1 MDFTTLQND
10 FSNDYQKALIANAE
24 FLEAKKYYNG
34 NQLPQDVLNII
45 LERGQTPIVENMFKV
60 IVNKILGYKIESI
73 SEIRLSPKQEEDRA
87 LSDLLNSLLQV
98 FIQQENYDKSMI
110 ERDKNLLIGGLGVI
124 QLWVSQDKEKNVEID
139 IKAIKPES
147 FIIDYFS
154 TDKNALDARRFHKML
169 EVSEQEALLLFG
181 ESVIVNYSNVNHER
195 IASVIES
202 WYKEYNEE
210 TKSYEWNRYLWNRN
224 AGIYKSELKPF
235 KNGVCPFI
243 VSKLYTDE
251 SNNYYGL
258 FRDIKPMQDFINYA
272 ENRMGNMM
280 GSFKAMF
287 EEDAVVDVAEFV
299 ETMSLDNAIAKVRPN
314 ALKDHK
320 IQFMNNQADL
330 SALSQKA
337 EQKRQ
342 LLRLLAG
349 LNDESL
355 GMAVNRQ
362 SGVAIAQRKESGL
375 MGLQTFLKATDD
387 MDRLVF
393 KLAVSFI
400 CEYFT
405 KEQVFKIVDRKLGDR
420 YFKINSGDDN
430 KIRPLKFD
438 LILKSQL
445 KTESRDEK
453 WYNWNE
459 LLKILAPI
467 RPDLVPSLVPLMLN
481 DMDSPITNDVLEAIQ
496 NANALM
502 QQNAEANA
510 PYNQQIQALQIQK
523 LQAEIMELQ
532 AKAHKYAEQGA
543 LSQTTNESEKINQA
557 VAITEMQRQNANN
570 ANNANN
576 QETDTKA
583 TKKLK
588 TSDKTTW
595 RKYPSAQNL
604 DY

>member
-1 MDFTTLQND
+1 MDFLTLQND
-10 FSNDYQKALIANAE
+10 FKNDYNSALIENME
-24 FLEAKKYYNG
+24 FLEARKYYNG
-34 NQLPQDVLNII
+34 NQIPPDVLKII

-98 FIQQENYDKSMI
+98 FIQSENYDKAMI

-124 QLWVSQDKEKNVEID
+124 QLWVIEDKDKNIEID
-139 IKAIKPES
+139 IKALKPES
-147 FIIDYFS
+147 FVIDYFS

-169 EVSEQEALLLFG
+169 EITEQEAMILFKG
-181 ESVIVNYSNVNHER
+181 TTISYNYANNEK
-195 IASVIES
+195 IATIIES

-210 TKSYEWNRYLWNRN
+210 TQNYQWNRYLWNKS

-243 VSKLYTDE
+243 VAKLYTDE
-251 SNNYYGL
+251 LNNYYGL

-314 ALKDHK
+314 ALKDNK

-362 SGVAIAQRKESGL
+362 SGIAIAQRKESGL
-375 MGLQTFLKATDD
+375 MGLQTFLKASDD

-393 KLAVSFI
+393 KLAVSLI

-405 KEQVFKIVDRKLGDR
+405 KEQVFRIVDKKLGNR
-420 YFKINSGDDN
+420 YFKINSSDN
-430 KIRPLKFD
+430 NRIRPLKFD

-467 RPDLVPSLVPLMLN
+467 RPDLVPDLVPLMLN

-496 NANALM
+496 NANALQ

-510 PYNQQIQALQIQK
+510 PYNEQIQALQIQK
-523 LQAEIMELQ
+523 LQAEIAELQ

-557 VAITEMQRQNANN
+557 VAISEMQKESANQDKNAESD
-570 ANNANN
+570 AN
-576 QETDTKA
+576 KPK
-583 TKKLK
+583 KKLK

>member
-1 MDFTTLQND
+1 MDFLTLQND
-10 FSNDYQKALIANAE
+10 FKNDYNKTLIENTE
-24 FLEAKKYYNG
+24 FLEARKYYNG
-34 NQLPQDVLNII
+34 NQIPPDVLKII

-60 IVNKILGYKIESI
+60 IVNKILGYRIESI

-98 FIQQENYDKSMI
+98 FIQSENYDKAII

-124 QLWVSQDKEKNVEID
+124 QLWVIEDKDKNIEID
-139 IKAIKPES
+139 IKALKPES
-147 FIIDYFS
+147 FVIDYFS

-169 EVSEQEALLLFG
+169 EITEQEAMILFKG
-181 ESVIVNYSNVNHER
+181 TTINYNYTNNEK
-195 IASVIES
+195 IATIIES

-210 TKSYEWNRYLWNRN
+210 TQNYEWNRYLWSKS

-235 KNGVCPFI
+235 KNGACPFI
-243 VSKLYTDE
+243 VAKLYTDE
-251 SNNYYGL
+251 LNHYYGL

-287 EEDAVVDVAEFV
+287 EEDAVVDIAEFV

-314 ALKDHK
+314 ALKDNK

-330 SALSQKA
+330 SALSLMA

-362 SGVAIAQRKESGL
+362 SGVAIAQRRESGL
-375 MGLQTFLKATDD
+375 MGLQTFVKATDD

-405 KEQVFKIVDRKLGDR
+405 KEQVFRIVDKKLGNR
-420 YFKINSGDDN
+420 YFKINSSDDN
-430 KIRPLKFD
+430 RIRPLKFD

-445 KTESRDEK
+445 KIESRDEK

-467 RPDLVPSLVPLMLN
+467 RPDLVPNLVPLMLN

-496 NANALM
+496 NANAIQ

-510 PYNQQIQALQIQK
+510 PYNEQIQALQIQK

-532 AKAHKYAEQGA
+532 AKAHKYTEQGA

-557 VAITEMQRQNANN
+557 VAISEMQQENANN
-570 ANNANN
+570 ANNGETNAN
-576 QETDTKA
+576 KPK
-583 TKKLK
+583 KKLK

>member
-1 MDFTTLQND
+1 MDFLTLQND
-10 FSNDYQKALIANAE
+10 FKNDYNKALIENTE

-98 FIQQENYDKSMI
+98 FIQSENYDKAMI
-110 ERDKNLLIGGLGVI
+110 ERDKNLLIGGLGVF
-124 QLWVSQDKEKNVEID
+124 QLWVSQDKERNVEID
-139 IKAIKPES
+139 IKALKPES

-169 EVSEQEALLLFG
+169 EISEQEALLLFSD
-181 ESVIVNYSNVNHER
+181 SVIVNYSSINNER

-210 TKSYEWNRYLWNRN
+210 TQSYEWNRYLWNRN
-224 AGIYKSELKPF
+224 AGIYKSEKKPF
-235 KNGVCPFI
+235 KNGACPFI
-243 VSKLYTDE
+243 VSKLYIDE
-251 SNNYYGL
+251 LNNYYGL

-362 SGVAIAQRKESGL
+362 SGTAIAQRRESGL

-387 MDRLVF
+387 MDRLTF
-393 KLAVSFI
+393 KLAINFI

-405 KEQVFKIVDRKLGDR
+405 KEQVFRIVDKKVGDR
-420 YFKINSGDDN
+420 YFKINSSDKD

-445 KTESRDEK
+445 KTETRDEK

-467 RPDLVPSLVPLMLN
+467 RPDLVPDLIPLMLN
-481 DMDSPITNDVLEAIQ
+481 DMDSAITNDVLEAIQ
-496 NANALM
+496 NANAL
-502 QQNAEANA
+502 QQQKSEANM
-510 PYNQQIQALQIQK
+510 PYNEQIQALQIQK
-523 LQAEIMELQ
+523 LQAEIAEMQ
-532 AKAHKYAEQGA
+532 AKAHKYAAQGE
-543 LSQTTNESEKINQA
+543 LSNSMNESEQINQA
-557 VAITEMQRQNANN
+557 VTIEGIQKGN
-570 ANNANN
+570 
-576 QETDTKA
+576 
-583 TKKLK
+583 LK
-588 TSDKTTW
+588 TESVKTSNKSTW
-595 RKYPSAQNL
+595 QKYPSAQNL

>member
-1 MDFTTLQND
+1 MDFLTLQND
-10 FSNDYQKALIANAE
+10 FKNDYNSALIENME
-24 FLEAKKYYNG
+24 FLEARKYYNG
-34 NQLPQDVLNII
+34 NQLPPDVLKII
-45 LERGQTPIVENMFKV
+45 LECGQTPIVENMFKV

-98 FIQQENYDKSMI
+98 FIQSENYDKAMI

-124 QLWVSQDKEKNVEID
+124 QLWVIEDKDKNIEID
-139 IKAIKPES
+139 IKALKPES
-147 FIIDYFS
+147 FVIDYFS

-169 EVSEQEALLLFG
+169 EITEQEAMILFKG
-181 ESVIVNYSNVNHER
+181 TTINYNHANNEK
-195 IASVIES
+195 IATIIES

-210 TKSYEWNRYLWNRN
+210 TQNYQWNRYLWNKS

-235 KNGVCPFI
+235 KNGACPFI
-243 VSKLYTDE
+243 VAKLYTDE
-251 SNNYYGL
+251 LNNYYGL

-314 ALKDHK
+314 ALKDNK

-362 SGVAIAQRKESGL
+362 SGIAIAQRKESGL
-375 MGLQTFLKATDD
+375 MGLQTFLKASDD

-393 KLAVSFI
+393 KLAVSLI

-405 KEQVFKIVDRKLGDR
+405 KEQVFRIVDKKLGNR
-420 YFKINSGDDN
+420 YFKINSSDN
-430 KIRPLKFD
+430 NRIRPLKFD

-467 RPDLVPSLVPLMLN
+467 RPDLVPDLVPLMLN

-496 NANALM
+496 NANALQ
-502 QQNAEANA
+502 QQNAQATA
-510 PYNQQIQALQIQK
+510 PYNEQIQALQIQK
-523 LQAEIMELQ
+523 LQAEIAELQ

-557 VAITEMQRQNANN
+557 VAISEMQKESANQDKNAESD
-570 ANNANN
+570 AN
-576 QETDTKA
+576 KPK
-583 TKKLK
+583 KKLK

>member
-1 MDFTTLQND
+1 MDFITLQND
-10 FSNDYQKALIANAE
+10 FKNDYNKALIENTE
-24 FLEAKKYYNG
+24 FLEARKYYNG
-34 NQLPQDVLNII
+34 NQLPPDVLKII

-98 FIQQENYDKSMI
+98 FIQSENYDKAMI

-124 QLWVSQDKEKNVEID
+124 QLWVVEDKEKNIEIG
-139 IKAIKPES
+139 IKALRPES
-147 FIIDYFS
+147 FIVDFFS

-169 EVSEQEALLLFG
+169 EITEQEASILF
-181 ESVIVNYSNVNHER
+181 EDATISYNAVNNEK
-195 IASVIES
+195 IAHIIES
-202 WYKEYNEE
+202 WYKEYNHD
-210 TKSYEWNRYLWNRN
+210 TKEYEWNRYLWNRN
-224 AGIYKSELKPF
+224 TGIYKTELRPF
-235 KNGVCPFI
+235 KNGACPFI
-243 VSKLYTDE
+243 VSKLYIDE
-251 SNNYYGL
+251 LNNYYGL

-287 EEDAVVDVAEFV
+287 EEDAVLDIEEFV

-314 ALKDHK
+314 ALKDNK

-362 SGVAIAQRKESGL
+362 SGTAIAQRRESGL
-375 MGLQTFLKATDD
+375 MGLQTFLKSTDE
-387 MDRLVF
+387 MDRLIF
-393 KLAVSFI
+393 KLVVNFI

-405 KEQVFKIVDRKLGDR
+405 KEQVFRIVDKKVGDR
-420 YFKINSGDDN
+420 YFKINSSEKD

-445 KTESRDEK
+445 KTETRDEK

-467 RPDLVPSLVPLMLN
+467 RPDLVPNLIPLMLN
-481 DMDSPITNDVLEAIQ
+481 DMDSPITNDVLEALT
-496 NANALM
+496 NANEIQAK
-502 QQNAEANA
+502 NAQANA
-510 PYNQQIQALQIQK
+510 PYNEQIQALQIQK
-523 LQAEIMELQ
+523 LKAEIAEIES
-532 AKAHKYAEQGA
+532 KAHKYAAQGELSKSINDSEQ
-543 LSQTTNESEKINQA
+543 INQA
-557 VAITEMQRQNANN
+557 LTIDEIQKGIMK
-570 ANNANN
+570 
-576 QETDTKA
+576 EDTKSV
-583 TKKLK
+583 K
-588 TSDKTTW
+588 TSNKAAW
-595 RKYPSAQNL
+595 QKYPSAQNL

>member
-1 MDFTTLQND
+1 MDFLTLQND
-10 FSNDYQKALIANAE
+10 FKNDYNKALIENTE

-34 NQLPQDVLNII
+34 NQIPPDVLKII

-98 FIQQENYDKSMI
+98 FIQSENYDKAMI

-124 QLWVSQDKEKNVEID
+124 QLWLIEDKDKNIEID
-139 IKAIKPES
+139 IKALRPES
-147 FIIDYFS
+147 FVIDYFS

-169 EVSEQEALLLFG
+169 EITEQEAMILFKG
-181 ESVIVNYSNVNHER
+181 TRINYNYTNNER

-202 WYKEYNEE
+202 WYKEYNEK
-210 TKSYEWNRYLWNRN
+210 TQSYQWNRYLWDKS

-235 KNGVCPFI
+235 KNGACPFI
-243 VSKLYTDE
+243 ISKLYTDE
-251 SNNYYGL
+251 LNNYYGL

-314 ALKDHK
+314 ALKDNK

-330 SALSQKA
+330 SALSLKA

-362 SGVAIAQRKESGL
+362 SGVAIAQRRESGL
-375 MGLQTFLKATDD
+375 MGLQTFLKAADD
-387 MDRLVF
+387 MDRLIF

-405 KEQVFKIVDRKLGDR
+405 KEQVFKIVDKKLGNR
-420 YFKINSGDDN
+420 YFKINSSDDN

-438 LILKSQL
+438 LVLKSQL

-467 RPDLVPSLVPLMLN
+467 RPDLVPNLVPLMLN

-496 NANALM
+496 NANAIQ

-532 AKAHKYAEQGA
+532 AKASKYEQQGA

-557 VAITEMQRQNANN
+557 VAISEMQQQQNTDNN
-570 ANNANN
+570 ANNGNN
-576 QETDTKA
+576 KPS
-583 TKKLK
+583 KKLK
-588 TSDKTTW
+588 TSDKITW

>member
-1 MDFTTLQND
+1 MDFLTLQND
-10 FSNDYQKALIANAE
+10 FKNDYNRALIENTE
-24 FLEAKKYYNG
+24 FLEARKYYNG
-34 NQLPQDVLNII
+34 NQLPPDVLKII

-98 FIQQENYDKSMI
+98 FIQSENYDKAMI

-124 QLWVSQDKEKNVEID
+124 QLWVIEDKDKNIEIE
-139 IKAIKPES
+139 IKALKPES
-147 FIIDYFS
+147 FVIDYFS

-169 EVSEQEALLLFG
+169 EITEQEAMILFKDTT
-181 ESVIVNYSNVNHER
+181 INYHYANNEK
-195 IASVIES
+195 IATIIES

-210 TKSYEWNRYLWNRN
+210 TQNYEWNRYLWNKSV
-224 AGIYKSELKPF
+224 GIYKSELKPF
-235 KNGVCPFI
+235 KNGACPFI
-243 VSKLYTDE
+243 VAKLYTDE
-251 SNNYYGL
+251 LNHYYGL
-258 FRDIKPMQDFINYA
+258 FRDLKPMQDFINYA

-314 ALKDHK
+314 ALKDNK

-362 SGVAIAQRKESGL
+362 SGVAIAQRRESGL
-375 MGLQTFLKATDD
+375 MGLQTFLKAADD
-387 MDRLVF
+387 MDRLIF

-405 KEQVFKIVDRKLGDR
+405 KEQVFRIVDKKLGNR
-420 YFKINSGDDN
+420 YFKINSSDN
-430 KIRPLKFD
+430 NRIRPLKFD

-467 RPDLVPSLVPLMLN
+467 RPDLVPNLVPLMLN

-496 NANALM
+496 NANALQ
-502 QQNAEANA
+502 QQNQEANA
-510 PYNQQIQALQIQK
+510 PYNEQIQALQIKK

-557 VAITEMQRQNANN
+557 VAISEMQKESANQDKNAESD
-570 ANNANN
+570 AN
-576 QETDTKA
+576 KPK
-583 TKKLK
+583 KKLK

-595 RKYPSAQNL
+595 RRYPSAQNL

>member
-1 MDFTTLQND
+1 MDFLTLQND
-10 FSNDYQKALIANAE
+10 FKNDYNRALIENTE
-24 FLEAKKYYNG
+24 FLEARKYYNG
-34 NQLPQDVLNII
+34 NQLPPDVLKII

-124 QLWVSQDKEKNVEID
+124 QLWVIEDKDKNIEID
-139 IKAIKPES
+139 IKALKPES
-147 FIIDYFS
+147 FVIDYFS

-169 EVSEQEALLLFG
+169 EITEQEAMVLFKDTT
-181 ESVIVNYSNVNHER
+181 INYSYTNNEK
-195 IASVIES
+195 IATIIES

-210 TKSYEWNRYLWNRN
+210 TQNYQWNRYLWNKS
-224 AGIYKSELKPF
+224 AGIYKSESKPF
-235 KNGVCPFI
+235 KNGACPFI
-243 VSKLYTDE
+243 VAKLYMDE
-251 SNNYYGL
+251 LNHYYGL

-287 EEDAVVDVAEFV
+287 EEDAVVDIAEFV

-314 ALKDHK
+314 ALKDNK

-375 MGLQTFLKATDD
+375 MGLQTFLKAADD

-405 KEQVFKIVDRKLGDR
+405 KEQVFRIVDKKLGNR
-420 YFKINSGDDN
+420 YFKINSSDDN
-430 KIRPLKFD
+430 RIRPLKFD

-445 KTESRDEK
+445 KIESRDEK
-453 WYNWNE
+453 WYNWND

-467 RPDLVPSLVPLMLN
+467 RPDLVPNLVPLMLN
-481 DMDSPITNDVLEAIQ
+481 DMDSPITNDVLEVIQ
-496 NANALM
+496 NANAM
-502 QQNAEANA
+502 QQQNAEASA
-510 PYNQQIQALQIQK
+510 PYNEQIQALQIQK
-523 LQAEIMELQ
+523 LQAEIAELQ

-557 VAITEMQRQNANN
+557 VAISEMQKESANQDKNAKSD
-570 ANNANN
+570 AN
-576 QETDTKA
+576 KPK
-583 TKKLK
+583 KKLK

-595 RKYPSAQNL
+595 LKYPSAQNL